1 MKRSGALPQDW
12 ELTQCL
18 FGEHLL
24 PQCPGRSVAL
34 VESEKTAT
42 PEQREAHI
50 DIADLLIADC
60 PTVGHPA
67 LSEGAEKGINFYALE
82 NRLFEELFKFLQAC
96 SNFRFSRGYYQK
108 KTGHI
113 ALIFR
118 FYCPVFGLFSQ
129 DLTQILLR
137 HFAS

>member
-1 MKRSGALPQDW
+1 MIPTAGNGVKLIDRVNGSATRLPPWGLAALG
-12 ELTQCL
+12 T
-18 FGEHLL
+18 
-24 PQCPGRSVAL
+24 R
-34 VESEKTAT
+34 
-42 PEQREAHI
+42 
-50 DIADLLIADC
+50 
-60 PTVGHPA
+60 
-67 LSEGAEKGINFYALE
+67 EGAEKGINFYALE